1 MILSSEAL
9 LSLQS
14 EVAKAFK
21 EKSAS
26 HVKLVWACEKDVGCQ
41 RVLSATYGGCC
52 FDDIMTMSHEKS
64 TAWCATH
71 CKYCPTAFPPSAE
84 GRYFEELTKPS
95 RFIFEWLCLYHVKF
109 SPHIRFSVQ
118 MFG

>member
-52 FDDIMTMSHEKS
+52 LDDIMTMSHEKS

-84 GRYFEELTKPS
+84 GRYFEELTNH
-95 RFIFEWLCLYHVKF
+95 RALYLSGCVCTML
-109 SPHIRFSVQ
+109 SLALI
-118 MFG
+118 